1 MEFPSGIS
9 RNQRKTIIFGTSS
22 GGEEIETRAA
32 GRDQLAISGTPRSR
46 PTGRCTP
53 YKIGW
58 LDRRLRFLALGGG
71 G

>member
-32 GRDQLAISGTPRSR
+32 GRDQLAISGTPR
-46 PTGRCTP
+46 GEE
-53 YKIGW
+53 W
-58 LDRRLRFLALGGG
+58 RRNLRATNALGNEDFVIVTEVHA
-71 G
+71 